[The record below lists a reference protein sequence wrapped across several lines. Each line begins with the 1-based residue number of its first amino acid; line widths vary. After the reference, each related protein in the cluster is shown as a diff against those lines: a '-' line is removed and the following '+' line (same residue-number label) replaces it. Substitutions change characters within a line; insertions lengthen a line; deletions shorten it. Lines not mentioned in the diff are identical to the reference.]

1 MQVIKSPLTSVPLIG
16 PDNMSVARPIMEAL
30 RWVIV
35 GDVKTTKT
43 HLLASIPDCLV
54 LDIEDKMRHI
64 APADRKASYMVPR
77 SFEELEGIIDWLC
90 RERASLPYKI
100 VAIDTVDEMLHSL
113 VIPGLSDK
121 ILGKSRKGHEDIR
134 DYGSSKGG
142 SKGWDIVNTRVI
154 GYLRRLYLAGYG
166 WISIGHLKDRSVGDQ
181 KVKVVAINDGIK
193 GGLYRSAEVIGV
205 TKWKQLTVKVPTS
218 IPGPGGKTVTFEKET
233 VQATPIIEIST
244 KLGDSDVVTGSNVN
258 FPSEVVLTRGNA
270 WESLRSAYEGQ

>member
-1 MQVIKSPLTSVPLIG
+1 
-16 PDNMSVARPIMEAL
+16 MEAL

-35 GDVKTTKT
+35 GEVKTTKT

-64 APADRKASYMVPR
+64 APEHRKASYMVPR
-77 SFEELEGIIDWLC
+77 NFEELEGIVDWLVAK
-90 RERASLPYKI
+90 RAELPYKI

-113 VIPGLSDK
+113 VIPGISDK
-121 ILGKSRKGHEDIR
+121 VLGKNRKGHEDIR
-134 DYGSSKGG
+134 DYGSSRGG

-166 WISIGHLKDRSVGDQ
+166 WISIGHLKDKTVGDQ

-193 GGLYRSAEVIGV
+193 GGLYRSAEVIGI
-205 TKWKQLTVKVPTS
+205 TRWKQMSVKVPTT
-218 IPGPGGKTVTFEKET
+218 IQGPDGKKIEFMKEE
-233 VQATPIIEIST
+233 VRPTPVIEIST

-258 FPSEVVLTRGNA
+258 FPNEVVLSQGNA
-270 WESLRSAYEGQ
+270 WEDLRKAYEGQ